1 MTPHLIEGFVKTVRA
16 SEVETWAGYGW
27 VVVGT
32 YQDTILKMV
41 TELVD
46 SPLGS
51 SIHSGQSYQDA
62 NGLWQSVPMGK
73 VAVIKQLPETVTFFV
88 LQKDTESALADMSA
102 KLKASNEVLN
112 AKLAEAAK
120 KITEL
125 RDMYDKKEME
135 KEKEYRTATDLLKKS
150 VKETEAALNQALS
163 GREMEILNKQIK
175 RLEADLAQAQK
186 DLDEAQQERFGV
198 RRVDLTED
206 VA

>member
-1 MTPHLIEGFVKTVRA
+1 MTRLRVSVSSGASRGVAFSVDGRSYLRYEVWVTPHLIEGFVKTVRA

-120 KITEL
+120 KIAQTSTRARDEGTLENHKRMVRPTNTLL
-125 RDMYDKKEME
+125 R
-135 KEKEYRTATDLLKKS
+135 RGRVFTATSASLGGAKNL
-150 VKETEAALNQALS
+150 
-163 GREMEILNKQIK
+163 
-175 RLEADLAQAQK
+175 
-186 DLDEAQQERFGV
+186 
-198 RRVDLTED
+198 
-206 VA
+206 